1 VSERIGEAD
10 AVEEYAYGAAIVTD
24 GATIQRI
31 SMMDLLL
38 VMCMWNKAMFL
49 MCEDCSHH
57 ISSGKSKDAEYM
69 APLVRKAMLK

>member
-1 VSERIGEAD
+1 
-10 AVEEYAYGAAIVTD
+10 
-24 GATIQRI
+24 
-31 SMMDLLL
+31 MMNLLL

-49 MCEDCSHH
+49 MCEDCSDH